1 MPFKLSLPKLKLSKM
16 RYNFAPVLHN
26 KIVLYAFLAM
36 TIIQIVFFVNR
47 GDMAAV
53 ITLGLVGFITSFFSK
68 NMIVILCIALTV
80 SSLLSFGIKSNIS
93 EGLEN
98 KDDASNSDGKSEENK
113 DGKSEENKDGKSEE
127 NKDGKSEENKDGK
140 SQEKKSDTDKNNKN
154 GETNSVES
162 SDKTKDE
169 IKEQYNNMK
178 KEYPEFKEVQAE
190 IMKGIEKMDP
200 LLQKAETFIEK
211 YSNYT
216 K

>member
-1 MPFKLSLPKLKLSKM
+1 M

-80 SSLLSFGIKSNIS
+80 SSLLTYGIKSNSS

-98 KDDASNSDGKSEENK
+98 KDDTSNSDGKSDENK

-127 NKDGKSEENKDGK
+127 NKDGKSE
-140 SQEKKSDTDKNNKN
+140 EKKSDTDKNNKN

>member
-1 MPFKLSLPKLKLSKM
+1 MPLKLPKLSKM
-16 RYNFAPVLHN
+16 KYNFAPLLQN

-36 TIIQIVFFVNR
+36 TIIRIVFFVNN
-47 GDMAAV
+47 GDMASV

-68 NMIVILCIALTV
+68 NMIIILCIALTV
-80 SSLLSFGIKSNIS
+80 SSLLTYGIRSNTH

-98 KDDASNSDGKSEENK
+98 KDDANNTDENAEEKKDENAEENK
-113 DGKSEENKDGKSEE
+113 DNNSEDKKDEKSEEKKDKKNKI
-127 NKDGKSEENKDGK
+127 
-140 SQEKKSDTDKNNKN
+140 

-169 IKEQYNNMK
+169 VNEQYNNLK

-200 LLQKAETFIEK
+200 LLQKAETFVNK
-211 YSNYT
+211 YS
-216 K
+216 KLKC